1 MKMQTAPAADPLS
14 FENCAADVAKM
25 LGKSVAAALDLANA
39 YQRNLGWDEKKLF
52 ARAQEIGQIGE
63 AIADS
68 KASPQ

>member
-1 MKMQTAPAADPLS
+1 MSEEQEGYKGASAADGLS

-52 ARAQEIGQIGE
+52 ARAQDKARGQ
-63 AIADS
+63 
-68 KASPQ
+68 